1 MINLVFDYD
10 GTLHN
15 SMKIYAPSF
24 QKCCELMIADG
35 ETVREY
41 SEDEIKS
48 YIGMDAKSM
57 WNRFRP
63 CLTQK
68 KKDRYSSFIGANM
81 LELIQGGRAELYDG
95 VPEMLSRLKDKYR
108 LIFLSSC
115 KRDYMQEHIKH
126 FKLDKYFA
134 DFYCTEDFGFVPKYK
149 VFDTVKG
156 RYDGQYIIIGDRYS
170 DIEIAVRNKIKSIG
184 CLYGYGNTKE
194 LKYADI
200 KVGSIEQLSKV
211 LI

>member
-24 QKCCELMIADG
+24 RKCCELMIADG

-57 WNRFRP
+57 WNRFQP
-63 CLTQK
+63 CLPQE

-95 VPEMLSRLKDKYR
+95 VPEMLLSLKDKYR

-115 KRDYMQEHIKH
+115 KRDYMQAHIKA
-126 FKLDKYFA
+126 FELNKFFT
-134 DFYCTEDFGFVPKYK
+134 DFYCTEDFSFAPKYE
-149 VFDTVKG
+149 VFETVKDK
-156 RYDGQYIIIGDRYS
+156 YSGQYIIIGDRYT
-170 DIEIAVRNKIKSIG
+170 DIEIAIKHKIKSIG
-184 CLYGYGNTKE
+184 CLYGYGNEAE
-194 LKYADI
+194 LVRADV
-200 KVGSIEQLSKV
+200 KVDTIEQLAEE